1 MHSFSYVR
9 GFPCGGFY
17 TVTSFNEASEDLVF
31 SLSFSCFTVIL
42 CCSSVRGEVSEIWV
56 EVQPTLDEAAA
67 LSCVQKASGGGGG
80 NSSLVTRQAA
90 TGDIYTGGGKL
101 PPWVSG
107 RVSDV

>member
-17 TVTSFNEASEDLVF
+17 TVTSFNEASEDLGF

-56 EVQPTLDEAAA
+56 EVQPRLDEAAA
-67 LSCVQKASGGGGG
+67 LSCVRKASGGGGG
-80 NSSLVTRQAA
+80 NSPLVTRQAA